1 MNKSVITLGV
11 IGVLLLLLVMNGCN
25 SYNKMVD
32 LNEKVTE
39 SWQQVENQYQRR
51 MDLIPNLVSTVQG
64 YADFEKSTL
73 REVIDARSNAFG
85 VKVDPNNLDPESLQ
99 KFAQAQNNLSGALGR
114 LMVLVERY
122 PDLKANQGFS
132 DLRIQLEGTE
142 NRIATARQDF
152 NTNVKDLNV
161 LVQRFPSK
169 IWAGI
174 FGFEKRAYFESKDGA
189 ENAPEVNST
198 LNNG

>member
-132 DLRIQLEGTE
+132 DLRVQLEGTE

-189 ENAPEVNST
+189 ENAPEVKFDFK
-198 LNNG
+198 